1 MSESKI
7 GPVID
12 HELKIIECLPSK
24 FNNNQFV
31 AAIFLDFIRTIHKMF
46 EIQET
51 LSLYELIEHIYF
63 LIHRRS
69 HSHTVL
75 YNVVYGTRG
84 VSFVSIH
91 DFYKFIRC
99 PLIFYDAN
107 DFVNHPLFHF
117 LKNERDINIDYIHVI
132 LRFCETVLLFA
143 IHGVDYDYVYT
154 NRFYPDYNQ
163 NPYVPLIGNYY
174 NTQEMRNDILS
185 LQTSKSILGYFEYCK
200 IVSDEIN
207 QWFTHIFM
215 KQYHSVRKLNSLQY
229 VIQKNS
235 NVHPRI
241 KDALSYSL

>member
-1 MSESKI
+1 MSESK
-7 GPVID
+7 
-12 HELKIIECLPSK
+12 LKIIECLPSK

-63 LIHRRS
+63 LIHRRDS
-69 HSHTVL
+69 RSNI
-75 YNVVYGTRG
+75 YNAVYGSRR
-84 VSFVSIH
+84 VNFVSIH
-91 DFYKFIRC
+91 DFYKFIRG

-107 DFVNHPLFHF
+107 DFVNDPLFHF

-143 IHGVDYDYVYT
+143 IHGVVYDYVYT
-154 NRFYPDYNQ
+154 IRFYPEYNQ

-174 NTQEMRNDILS
+174 NNQEIRNDILS
-185 LQTSKSILGYFEYCK
+185 LQTSKNILDYFESNPNLTK
-200 IVSDEIN
+200 MVSDEIN

-235 NVHPRI
+235 DVHPRVRNT
-241 KDALSYSL
+241 LHFCL